1 MHMRTACVIP
11 ALNERRGITDVVAG
25 CRKWGLSVYV
35 VDDGSSDATG
45 DRARSAGA
53 VVLRHPSPLGKG
65 RSLADGA
72 ARAAADGFEA
82 VVFLDGDGQHDPAE
96 LQPFL
101 EAGEAGADIALGCR
115 SFDERMPFVRR
126 VTNRF
131 QGWLLSAIARRPLG
145 DTQCGYRLIRLS
157 AWPRIIPA
165 AGRFAAES
173 EMLVNAA
180 RLGLRISFIPVRTIY
195 NDDGR
200 SHIRPV
206 RDAVRFF
213 AMVARLGWASGLDR
227 IKEARALLG
236 KGRVDEHA

>member
-1 MHMRTACVIP
+1 MRTACVIP
-11 ALNERRGITDVVAG
+11 ALNERDSISDVVSG
-25 CRKWGLSVYV
+25 CRRWGLDVYV
-35 VDDGSSDATG
+35 VDDGSTDGTG

-53 VVLRHPSPLGKG
+53 LVLRHEAPLGKG

-72 ARAAADGFEA
+72 ARAASDSFEA
-82 VVFLDGDGQHDPAE
+82 VVFLDADGQHDPAE
-96 LQPFL
+96 LPAFL
-101 EAGEAGADIALGCR
+101 DAGRAGADIVLGCR
-115 SFDERMPFVRR
+115 SFDEKMPFVRR

-145 DTQCGYRLIRLS
+145 DTQSGYRLVRLS
-157 AWPRIIPA
+157 AWPRIMPA
-165 AGRFAAES
+165 AGGFAAES

-180 RLGLRISFIPVRTIY
+180 RLGLRISFVPIKTIY
-195 NDDGR
+195 HGTER

-206 RDAVRFF
+206 RDALRFF
-213 AMVARLGWASGLDR
+213 SMIARLGWASGLDR